1 MKFKRN
7 FTLLKF
13 VRHNIKKKIEINS
26 QYVTYF
32 IEIKLEFTESLR
44 LLKVPLENKNGRLSI
59 GSQQND
65 GKRAWR

>member
-7 FTLLKF
+7 FTLLEF

-26 QYVTYF
+26 QYETYF

-44 LLKVPLENKNGRLSI
+44 LK
-59 GSQQND
+59 
-65 GKRAWR
+65 